1 MATVIMQKWDGITPD
16 QYDAL
21 RESVGWDRDVP
32 AGMRFH
38 VASFGDGVLRMTDV
52 WDSEELFGTFVQTRI
67 LLQRLD
73 ARANGPR
80 SCVTCTRI
88 RSSARLGVRRQEQWP
103 WSSFRSYFCGERG
116 RVRINDCS
124 VLQMTVRAKAA

>member
-1 MATVIMQKWDGITPD
+1 MATVIMQKWDGITPG

-21 RESVGWDRDVP
+21 RETVGWDRDVP

-67 LLQRLD
+67 LPGLRQLGIPGQPD
-73 ARANGPR
+73 MITQAAHE
-80 SCVTCTRI
+80 VTATVTP
-88 RSSARLGVRRQEQWP
+88 S
-103 WSSFRSYFCGERG
+103 RG
-116 RVRINDCS
+116 RRPSSDQTAIPAAG
-124 VLQMTVRAKAA
+124 QRRALRHRQPIPPARRT